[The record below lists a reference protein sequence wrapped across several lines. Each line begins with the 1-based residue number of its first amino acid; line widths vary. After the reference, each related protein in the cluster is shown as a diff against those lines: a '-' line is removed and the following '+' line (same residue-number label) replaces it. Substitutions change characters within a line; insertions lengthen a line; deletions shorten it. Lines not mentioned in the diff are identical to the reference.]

1 MISVKR
7 LLVFLLLSASSFCFS
22 QIKYG
27 KDTTLIRTIQNN
39 GIYDDDFI
47 RKTLYTWTTPEQIN
61 ELRTGKKLLLK
72 SKSNTGDLSL
82 YDKALRD
89 STFKG
94 IPVIQLLKQPQ
105 FSKKRYAWINCWS
118 TCMGTEEEKYGGQ
131 LIRIVLNADAIIG
144 KLDVLNLPD
153 PIQFFNLKG
162 EKLSA
167 AFAIENQDKI
177 AVIYHENMLS
187 VKRTQEQEKR
197 SGSRYVYNGKYK
209 KEKVNIKY
217 SEFVIV
223 NEKMVTWSYG
233 TEEIKNEIASEIN
246 YLKQLSLSEKANQLG
261 YRDNC
266 DHLKAGSEYDDVNCA
281 FESNKC
287 FNIDYYIF
295 NKERLQKIIDTLE
308 QDLKQQSAPI
318 TN

>member
-7 LLVFLLLSASSFCFS
+7 LLLFLLLSASSFCFS

-89 STFKG
+89 STFKR

-266 DHLKAGSEYDDVNCA
+266 DHLKAGSEYDDVN
-281 FESNKC
+281 
-287 FNIDYYIF
+287 
-295 NKERLQKIIDTLE
+295 
-308 QDLKQQSAPI
+308 
-318 TN
+318 